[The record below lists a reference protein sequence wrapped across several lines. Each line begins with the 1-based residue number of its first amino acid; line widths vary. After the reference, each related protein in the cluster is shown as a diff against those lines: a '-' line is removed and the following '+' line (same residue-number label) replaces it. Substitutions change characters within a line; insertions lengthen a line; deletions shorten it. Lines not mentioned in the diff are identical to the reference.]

1 MEVGS
6 AERMFD
12 FDDIRARIEAK
23 QASKKRGPYEV
34 GSKKFISKLMKKVCA
49 LVAARLQLNHAQS
62 CFLSR
67 KGSKRRSQPIGGP
80 RHILPR
86 TGLPAHV
93 SQSSKSS
100 IRAPYTLIP

>member
-6 AERMFD
+6 AEGMFD

-34 GSKKFISKLMKKVCA
+34 GSKKPISKLMKKVCA

-67 KGSKRRSQPIGGP
+67 KGSKRRSQLIAGP
-80 RHILPR
+80 QHILPR

-93 SQSSKSS
+93 SQSSKAS